1 MESKSDLPS
10 PSPVVGVFA
19 DHAQARSAIEA
30 LEAAGVRGNAISV
43 LAPVP
48 AEVWELTKETGAD
61 RRAEEATL
69 RHPLGD
75 LAAWLA
81 GIGAT
86 LPGFGTIAGTG
97 TLGLEV
103 ARAGSGRGAI
113 TGALVG
119 LGLPVDEAARYEEE
133 VVEGHILVVAHDAQH
148 QSMAQDILGR
158 TAAK

>member
-10 PSPVVGVFA
+10 PWPVVGVFA
-19 DHAQARSAIEA
+19 DHAQARAAIES

-43 LAPVP
+43 LARVP
-48 AEVWELTKETGAD
+48 AEVWELAKETGAD
-61 RRAEEATL
+61 RRAEESTL

-103 ARAGSGRGAI
+103 ARAGSGGGAI

-119 LGLPVDEAARYEEE
+119 LGVPVDEAARYEEE
-133 VVEGHILVVAHDAQH
+133 VFDGRILVVAHDARH
-148 QSMAQDILGR
+148 RSVAQDILGR
-158 TAAK
+158 TATE

>member
-1 MESKSDLPS
+1 MEIKSDLPS
-10 PSPVVGVFA
+10 PSPIVGVFA
-19 DHAQARSAIEA
+19 DHAQARAAIQL

-48 AEVWELTKETGAD
+48 AEVWELAKETGAD
-61 RRAEEATL
+61 RRAEQATL
-69 RHPLGD
+69 HHPLGD

-119 LGLPVDEAARYEEE
+119 LGVPVDDAARYEEQ
-133 VVEGHILVVAHDAQH
+133 VLAGHILVVAHDARH
-148 QSMAQDILGR
+148 RDVAQDILGH
-158 TAAK
+158 AAAE